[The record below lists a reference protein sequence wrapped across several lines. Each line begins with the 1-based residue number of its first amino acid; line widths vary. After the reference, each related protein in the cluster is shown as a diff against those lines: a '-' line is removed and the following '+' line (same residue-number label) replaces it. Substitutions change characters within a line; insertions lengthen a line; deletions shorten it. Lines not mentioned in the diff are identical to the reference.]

1 MENMDWH
8 VVICGD
14 LVDNG
19 DDDEYIIEQINHLLN
34 TYSYNFHVVLGN
46 RDFNKLREYIERNLN
61 KTTLKNHI
69 NRLQLQKYAGADTSS
84 RDKLWDTSFG
94 IHKFNNKTIH
104 DRLKKYN
111 IILPVLE

>member
-69 NRLQLQKYAGADTSS
+69 NRLQLQKYDDVDTS
-84 RDKLWDTSFG
+84 G
-94 IHKFNNKTIH
+94 
-104 DRLKKYN
+104 
-111 IILPVLE
+111 